1 MRKKINKRI
10 SLITLIAFFI
20 GILSIGIPMS
30 TNADTSSN
38 VSLTNSDKSKYGIAI
53 NTDGTVAIIELN
65 NDDITAGTETEKSIG
80 VVDSNVSDQEEVP
93 VGTVV
98 TLSTTTTGAAIIYTL
113 DESEPTTESGVIYEL
128 PITIEDDVTIKACV
142 YKESSYGEIVQFDYK
157 VVKTE
162 QAKQIK
168 QNKQVEPVK
177 TSIPEGSVTTGTS
190 IELSTTTTGA
200 AIYYEIEELDFID
213 TTTSQA
219 IKYNKP
225 IIIDSSKKIT
235 AYAVKEGYK
244 DSIKS
249 EFTYTIENQVV
260 IQRELDDE
268 VIAGEFSMFK
278 MKAKNLRNEYKSV
291 SLVIAVYDE
300 KDRMIDYIYV
310 SDVLK
315 PGEMTE
321 MEYGLRVS
329 ESGSYIKSFIID
341 NLNGLVP
348 VSNTIKIPVKSKE

>member
-1 MRKKINKRI
+1 
-10 SLITLIAFFI
+10 
-20 GILSIGIPMS
+20 MS
-30 TNADTSSN
+30 TNAETSSN
-38 VSLTNSDKSKYGIAI
+38 ASITNSDKSEYGIAI
-53 NTDGTVAIIELN
+53 NTDGTVAIVELN
-65 NDDITAGTETEKSIG
+65 NDDINTETDYSIG
-80 VVDSNVSDQEEVP
+80 VVVSDVSDQEEVS
-93 VGTVV
+93 VGTLV
-98 TLSTTTTGAAIIYTL
+98 TLSTSTTGAAIIYTL
-113 DESEPTTESGVIYEL
+113 DESEPTAGACIIYES

-142 YKESSYGEIVQFDYK
+142 YKESAYGEIVQFDYK
-157 VVKTE
+157 VVKIE
-162 QAKQIK
+162 QGEEVE
-168 QNKQVEPVK
+168 QVEQIEQIEQIEQGEQIEQVEQVK
-177 TSIPEGSVTTGTS
+177 TSIPVGSVTTGTS

-225 IIIDSSKKIT
+225 IIIESSKKIT

-249 EFTYTIENQVV
+249 EFTYTIENQVL
-260 IQRELDDE
+260 IQREFDDE

-278 MKAKNLRNEYKSV
+278 MKAKNLRTEHKSV
-291 SLVIAVYDE
+291 SLIIAVYDE

-315 PGEMTE
+315 PGEATE
-321 MEYGLRVS
+321 IQGGLRVS
-329 ESGSYIKSFIID
+329 EAGSYIKSYIID

-348 VSNTIKIPVKSKE
+348 VSNTIKIPVKIKE